1 MSEKLQILNM
11 VQEGKITAE
20 EGVKL
25 LEALEDNKKT
35 SNNLVYSDNKA
46 KWLKI
51 KVIESGDITKANVT
65 LPISLVNVGVKL
77 IGKFSPEI
85 KASGLTEDDIGEIL
99 EAIKNGQMGKIVD
112 VDTEDGTKVEI
123 TIGDVS

>member
-25 LEALEDNKKT
+25 LEALEDNKKI

-123 TIGDVS
+123 TIE

>member
-123 TIGDVS
+123 TIE